1 MELTL
6 STYLIVLPL
15 VFLAGFIDSA
25 AGGGGLI
32 SLPAYLAAGLP
43 AHMAAG
49 TNKLSAS
56 IGTATAVARFGQGH
70 HLSWRVG
77 LVSAAAALPASF
89 LGASLQQRFDDRTLR
104 IVLLCILPPA
114 ALGVLSWH
122 GKTQTRL
129 RVSSGMTVPVSLLIG
144 AVIGFYDGLIGPGTG
159 TFLIILF
166 TSLLGLSPVDASGTA
181 KIVNLSSN
189 IAALVSYLR
198 LGQVLF
204 LLGLPAACMS
214 TLGSLLGSTLA
225 IRKGSGFIRIML
237 LIVLGLLLAKI
248 LVDVLS

>member
-1 MELTL
+1 MELTV
-6 STYLIVLPL
+6 SAYLIVLPL

-56 IGTATAVARFGQGH
+56 IGTATAVARFGNGH

-77 LVSAAAALPASF
+77 LLSALTALPASF
-89 LGASLQQRFDDRTLR
+89 LGAGLQQHFDDRTLR
-104 IVLLCILPPA
+104 IVLLCVLPLA
-114 ALGVLSWH
+114 ALGVLSWRGNVH
-122 GKTQTRL
+122 SRFEVKA
-129 RVSSGMTVPVSLLIG
+129 GMTAPLSLLIG
-144 AVIGFYDGLIGPGTG
+144 AVIGFYDGLVGPGTG

-166 TSLLGLSPVDASGTA
+166 TAFLGLSPVDASGTA

-198 LGQVLF
+198 VGQVVF

-214 TLGSLLGSTLA
+214 TLGSLLGSALA
-225 IRKGSGFIRIML
+225 MKKGTKFIRFML
-237 LIVLGLLLAKI
+237 LIVLALLLAKI